1 MSDPVS
7 ILNGE
12 YDVFLKDLKGRIE
25 TAQIRAAVAV
35 NRELV
40 MLYWQIGR
48 AISAKQA
55 QRAWGE
61 KVLDRLAADL
71 QQAFPGVEGF
81 SVRNLFRMRAFYQ
94 AYSDESQFVTQPVS
108 QIPWGHNIIIFQKMK
123 ETQTRLWYAQNALE
137 YGWSRAVL
145 THQIETKLYERQA
158 RPLPISRVP
167 CLRHSPTLPI
177 SCSKTPTISIF

>member
-1 MSDPVS
+1 MSDSVS

-12 YDVFLKDLKGRIE
+12 YDVFLKDLKGRIA

-48 AISAKQA
+48 AISEKQA

-61 KVLDRLAADL
+61 KALDRLAADL

-94 AYSDESQFVTQPVS
+94 AYSDESQFVTQAVS
-108 QIPWGHNIIIFQKMK
+108 QIPWGHNIIIFQKTK

-145 THQIETKLYERQA
+145 THQIETNLYERQGKAITNFA
-158 RPLPISRVP
+158 RTL
-167 CLRHSPTLPI
+167 LRHSLTLPI
-177 SCSKTPTISIF
+177 NCSKTPTISIF